1 MRVQWE
7 GKKPLGTTLPRQL
20 NREQKKKKEKKK
32 KKNGNIREV
41 INQGVYLY
49 RMREPLVLGFFFFFA
64 KKTAGA
70 IHQSLNFF
78 REDTCEPLIFSF
90 FLLPRKRGMSE
101 RLVLGL
107 LFLYFAKD
115 KFTVF
120 FLPANPVRS
129 ELSSCCRGRF
139 RVDRVRRQKKQAW
152 AKMGSSESWTSIEK
166 HTHL

>member
-1 MRVQWE
+1 MRR
-7 GKKPLGTTLPRQL
+7 KKTVGHDAAATIKSGAEEEE
-20 NREQKKKKEKKK
+20 REEEEE
-32 KKNGNIREV
+32 KNGNIREV

-107 LFLYFAKD
+107 LFFIFRKRQVYC
-115 KFTVF
+115 F

-139 RVDRVRRQKKQAW
+139 RADRVRRQKNRHEQKW
-152 AKMGSSESWTSIEK
+152 AAANHG
-166 HTHL
+166 HR